1 MSADVAR
8 FYREPSLKLCRLVH
22 QKIRH
27 LHFTNINLI
36 AKTRRT
42 EKRMQT
48 LCRSSFNR
56 AMATPKAPEKI
67 IIGVIGAGGN
77 TRLRHIPELL
87 TIENHS
93 IEIKTIANRT
103 EQSALEVAK
112 IFNVPHAS
120 GNWQD
125 VINDP
130 EINAVVIGTWPYMHK
145 QLVIAALEAGK
156 HVLCEARMVR
166 LGGQVS

>member
-1 MSADVAR
+1 MQILSIFKYRPKPARVWAFSPAIDISKNMSADVAR

-67 IIGVIGAGGN
+67 VIGVIGAGGN

-103 EQSALEVAK
+103 EQE
-112 IFNVPHAS
+112 
-120 GNWQD
+120 W
-125 VINDP
+125 
-130 EINAVVIGTWPYMHK
+130 
-145 QLVIAALEAGK
+145 
-156 HVLCEARMVR
+156 
-166 LGGQVS
+166 